1 MDKII
6 IGIHG
11 LANKSPQDILESWW
25 KQSLWEG
32 LEKNCL
38 ISHYPINFKLVY
50 WADLLY
56 KHSLHSD
63 PNFNFDS
70 QYNDQPYTPAKPG
83 ALKEYKD
90 SLLDK
95 LRIEALSLA
104 GQTIDALNV
113 DLGLDSLT
121 SLSLKKAQLVRD
133 LRFYYD
139 KNRQIAD
146 RRGQRQVAKTVL
158 KDELKKV
165 LLGFKGFQIML
176 IAHSMGSIIS
186 YDVLRDLG
194 QTEPSFTVPHFVT
207 IGSPLGIPYVKTQII
222 RERHYDPQLR
232 TPSIVSQS
240 WVNYADKR
248 DQVAVDAHLS
258 DDYGANGRKI
268 DVQDN
273 LVANDYEI
281 PSQPGSYNHHKSYG
295 YLRTPE
301 LSKHIA
307 DFLAS

>member
-25 KQSLWEG
+25 KQSLLEG
-32 LEKNCL
+32 LEKNCQIPHL
-38 ISHYPINFKLVY
+38 SINFQLVY

-70 QYNDQPYTPAKPG
+70 QYNTEPYTPARSG
-83 ALKEYKD
+83 ALKKYKD
-90 SLLDK
+90 SFLDN
-95 LRIEALSLA
+95 LRRDALSLA
-104 GQTIDALNV
+104 GQAIDALNV
-113 DLGLDSLT
+113 DLSLDSLT
-121 SLSLKKAQLVRD
+121 SLSLKKAKLVRD
-133 LRFYYD
+133 LQFYYD

-146 RRGQRQVAKTVL
+146 RLGQRQLAKTVL

-165 LLGFKGFQIML
+165 LLKLKGYQIML

-194 QTEPSFTVPHFVT
+194 QTEPTFTISHFVT

-222 RERHYDPQLR
+222 RERHYDPQVR

-248 DQVAVDAHLS
+248 DQVAVDTHLA
-258 DDYGANGRKI
+258 DDYGANGRTI
-268 DVQDN
+268 HVEDN

-281 PSQPGSYNHHKSYG
+281 PSQPGVYNHHKSYG

-301 LSKHIA
+301 LSKHVA
-307 DFLAS
+307 DFLIN